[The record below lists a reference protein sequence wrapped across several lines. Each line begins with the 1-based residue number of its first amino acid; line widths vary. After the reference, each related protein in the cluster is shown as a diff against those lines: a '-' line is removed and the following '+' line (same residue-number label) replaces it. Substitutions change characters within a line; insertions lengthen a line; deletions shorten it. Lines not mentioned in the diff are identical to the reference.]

1 MLQPRT
7 AAPQHMRSAPASFS
21 IIPPSSS
28 QQAGSATISQMASGD
43 SDADDEIERL
53 RSMAAKIRAE
63 VASLEAD
70 KAQEMADA
78 AQKAFD
84 KFDTN
89 SDGAISLEE
98 LKTGLEKNLKV
109 RYLLQNG

>member
-1 MLQPRT
+1 
-7 AAPQHMRSAPASFS
+7 
-21 IIPPSSS
+21 
-28 QQAGSATISQMASGD
+28 MASGD

-109 RYLLQNG
+109 RLLKEKGKSQVPKKRMKKRKKNPQPKS

>member
-1 MLQPRT
+1 MT
-7 AAPQHMRSAPASFS
+7 
-21 IIPPSSS
+21 
-28 QQAGSATISQMASGD
+28 SGD